1 MTIQR
6 PPLTPIQK
14 RTVEPKEL
22 EATLR
27 AHEQF
32 LSRASTGKRASFASR
47 NLAGADLSNRNLSE
61 IDFTGAVLYGA
72 SLKFAVLER
81 ANLFCTDMRNVDAR
95 YANFGNAD
103 MRGATLTN
111 SNLSFAK
118 LDRADL
124 RVGRLA
130 QVGADGVEKIVDRSS
145 GGSGVD
151 FSYCSLRG
159 ASLEK
164 ANLTGA
170 NFTGTNFTG
179 ATFKG
184 ARFQNATFDGAV
196 LVDVDL
202 KDLQVPSSVLK
213 NCLLPPTTEAITRV
227 SVLLKTLEAH
237 QLWIAT
243 HARSGASAV
252 LDGEDLRPL
261 PAAIGKFPLTAVSA
275 KGVIAVGMDFSGT
288 QLQGAD
294 FEGADLRGTSFE
306 GADLRGASFRNANL
320 AHTKFLAADL
330 RALKLT
336 TGSMRPCRF
345 DGAKVGE
352 EQLAE
357 AILDPD
363 FKLPGSTAS

>member
-6 PPLTPIQK
+6 SPLTPIQK

-22 EATLR
+22 ETMLK

-32 LSRASTGKRASFASR
+32 VARASNGKRATFAGR
-47 NLAGADLSNRNLSE
+47 NLAGADLSNRVLAE
-61 IDFTGAVLYGA
+61 ADFTGAVLYGA
-72 SLKFAVLER
+72 SLKFANLDR
-81 ANLFCTDMRNVDAR
+81 ANLFCTDMRNVDGR
-95 YANFGNAD
+95 YANFINAD

-118 LDRADL
+118 LDKADL
-124 RVGRLA
+124 RVGRLT
-130 QVGADGVEKIVDRSS
+130 QMGADGFEKLVDRSS
-145 GGSGVD
+145 GGAGVD

-184 ARFQNATFDGAV
+184 ARFQNATFEGAV

-202 KDLQVPSSVLK
+202 KDLQVPAAALK
-213 NCLLPPTTEAITRV
+213 SCLLPPTPEAVMRV
-227 SVLLKTLEAH
+227 SQLLAMLEAH
-237 QLWIAT
+237 QLWVAT
-243 HARSGASAV
+243 HARSGTSAR

-261 PAAIGKFPLTAVSA
+261 PSAIGKFPLTAISA
-275 KGVIAVGMDFSGT
+275 KRAVAVGMDFTGT

-306 GADLRGASFRNANL
+306 GADLRGVNFRNANL
-320 AHTKFLAADL
+320 AHAKFMGADL
-330 RALKLT
+330 RALKLAS
-336 TGSMRPCRF
+336 G
-345 DGAKVGE
+345 GAKPCQFAGAKITE
-352 EQLAE
+352 GQLAE
-357 AILDPD
+357 AILE
-363 FKLPGSTAS
+363 PGFSLDQPPPA